1 MVKICEGLLQWLS
14 SKESACNAGDT
25 VSIPGWERS
34 PGGENGNP
42 QYSCLKNPVDR
53 GAWQAAVQRVVKSWI
68 RLSTHTQTHTQICE
82 DLYGGESV
90 KVLVTYSFLT
100 LCDPMDCSQNT
111 RPEY

>member
-42 QYSCLKNPVDR
+42 FQYSCLKNPVDR
-53 GAWQAAVQRVVKSWI
+53 GAWRAAVQRVVKSWI
-68 RLSTHTQTHTQICE
+68 RLSTHTHTHTHTQICE

-90 KVLVTYSFLT
+90 SHLLISDSFRSHGL
-100 LCDPMDCSQNT
+100 
-111 RPEY
+111 